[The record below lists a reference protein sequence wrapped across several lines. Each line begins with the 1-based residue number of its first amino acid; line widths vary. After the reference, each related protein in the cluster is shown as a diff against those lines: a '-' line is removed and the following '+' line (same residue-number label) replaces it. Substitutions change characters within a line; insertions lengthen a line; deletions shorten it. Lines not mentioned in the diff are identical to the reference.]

1 MDVSVE
7 RAAANEARFRA
18 ANEEIEAK
26 VLELGLHDQLT
37 PYLCECD
44 DRKCVEVVRL
54 TTDEYEQVRSRP
66 RRFVV
71 AVSHEN
77 PSDLV
82 LDERRHFL
90 VIEKTG
96 EEGRLVEESDPRR
109 L

>member
-1 MDVSVE
+1 MGAGAQ

-26 VLELGLHDQLT
+26 VLQLDLREQPT

-44 DRKCVEVVRL
+44 DRDCVEVVRL
-54 TTDEYEQVRSRP
+54 TADEYEQVRSAP
-66 RRFVV
+66 KRFVV
-71 AVSHEN
+71 APNHKDV
-77 PSDLV
+77 DARV
-82 LDERRHFL
+82 LDEHNGFV

-109 L
+109 